1 MDQVFF
7 THMILP
13 HHEHEHG
20 DHSHGHYKNIH
31 MLCPPGQVTWKSLLT
46 LGISGGLIPCPDAI
60 AILLV
65 AVALNRIPFGMLLI
79 VAFSIGLALVLIA
92 IGLAMVHGVRLITR
106 SDLLS
111 RFSVYTPVISAVI
124 VSGLGVALTVN
135 ALNSFKF
142 SSVVLQ
148 SPSAQ
153 DIIHKPRLCKH
164 RLRHLKF

>member
-1 MDQVFF
+1 M
-7 THMILP
+7 
-13 HHEHEHG
+13 
-20 DHSHGHYKNIH
+20 S
-31 MLCPPGQVTWKSLLT
+31 WKSLLT

-124 VSGLGVALTVN
+124 VSGLGVALTIN
-135 ALNSFKF
+135 AVNSFKF
-142 SSVVLQ
+142 SSG
-148 SPSAQ
+148 
-153 DIIHKPRLCKH
+153 H
-164 RLRHLKF
+164 R